1 MRLHRAIARP
11 VPMSYRRLRNAD
23 LGDDMR
29 VAGYT
34 LLALVLGFFGGWAF
48 ATSAFFRYMDAF
60 DVYDRDGAGAMGAF
74 FIIGPFFGVI
84 AAIVLAAIVLVRGLA
99 AGQPKPAG
107 WQPPSP
113 ESRRL
118 RTLILAGLVVIV
130 VYMIGWAFIDLSG
143 PWAPKSAMRSLVY
156 NGVPLAAG
164 LVCAFFVVRRRA
176 RRTA

>member
-1 MRLHRAIARP
+1 
-11 VPMSYRRLRNAD
+11 
-23 LGDDMR
+23 MR
-29 VAGYT
+29 VAGFT
-34 LLALVLGFFGGWAF
+34 LLALVLGFFGGWAV

-60 DVYDRDGAGAMGAF
+60 DIFDRDGGGAMGAI

-84 AAIVLAAIVLVRGLA
+84 AAIVSAAIVLVRGLA

-113 ESRRL
+113 EARRL
-118 RTLILAGLVVIV
+118 GTLVLAALVAVA
-130 VYMIGWAFIDLSG
+130 VYLVGWALIDLSG

-164 LVCAFFVVRRRA
+164 LLCAFFVTRKRA
-176 RRTA
+176 ARDPSPS